1 MKYWTK
7 ILTLLNIIDKGSIA
21 KPYNSFVVRNFF
33 TPLAQHLN
41 LISEDN
47 RKYSLTPNGKQYL
60 KNLEEIRKQDIVAT
74 MPGEYTILAGIA
86 DILYDAKTTHIASPW
101 INHELVKIVEKHR
114 KTKPTTQ
121 TNTPN
126 NKTNNKKQE
135 NNTTTQKR
143 SRNLSQNIPGIT
155 INYTTC
161 LLYTSPSPRDLST
174 SRMPSSA

>member
-33 TPLAQHLN
+33 IPLAQHLN

-47 RKYSLTPNGKQYL
+47 RKYSLTLNGKQYL

-86 DILYDAKTTHIASPW
+86 DILYDANTAHIASPW
-101 INHELVKIVEKHR
+101 INHELVKIVENIEKLNPQPRQIHLITR
-114 KTKPTTQ
+114 PTTR
-121 TNTPN
+121 
-126 NKTNNKKQE
+126 NKK
-135 NNTTTQKR
+135 
-143 SRNLSQNIPGIT
+143 T
-155 INYTTC
+155 IQQLKNVAE
-161 LLYTSPSPRDLST
+161 TSIKTYP
-174 SRMPSSA
+174 A